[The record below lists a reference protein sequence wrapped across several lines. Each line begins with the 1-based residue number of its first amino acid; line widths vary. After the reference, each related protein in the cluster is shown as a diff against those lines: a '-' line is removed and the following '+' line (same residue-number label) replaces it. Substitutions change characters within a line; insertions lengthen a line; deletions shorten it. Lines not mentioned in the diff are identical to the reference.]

1 MLSSR
6 YEGFGMVL
14 GEAMA
19 LGTPVISTDCP
30 TGPRDLL
37 EDGDAGLLVP
47 LGDVD
52 AMSDVLERVSTDT
65 TLRARLIRRASDKI
79 AGFDV
84 PAANRRIAALAG
96 CLLAAPR

>member
-1 MLSSR
+1 
-6 YEGFGMVL
+6 
-14 GEAMA
+14 MA

-47 LGDVD
+47 LEDVD

-65 TLRARLIRRASDKI
+65 TLRARLIRRASEKI

-96 CLLAAPR
+96 GLLAAPR